1 MSKIKI
7 PHSDKES
14 EALFKS
20 FLSGDKT
27 VTVKPMFGNLA
38 AFVNGNMFAG
48 LYGDDLFV
56 RLSEQESQDLLKH
69 DGAELFEPMKGR
81 PMKGYFLIPRAWKK
95 QPDQIRSWIRKAQ
108 SWTSKMPPKKKA
120 K

>member
-7 PHSDKES
+7 PHSDKEA
-14 EALFKS
+14 EAFFKS
-20 FLSGDKT
+20 LLANDPT

-56 RLSEQESQDLLKH
+56 RLSEQESQELLKH
-69 DGAELFEPMKGR
+69 TGAHCSSP
-81 PMKGYFLIPRAWKK
+81 
-95 QPDQIRSWIRKAQ
+95 
-108 SWTSKMPPKKKA
+108 
-120 K
+120 